1 MIKNVFYGVMLRILN
16 PQKCIQEELHR
27 MKKSLLMILI
37 MMGLSFLCEKKILE
51 IETKNNI
58 CINVFCYKNKMI
70 FPIYVSDQEF
80 ENSILMKT
88 SQIMR
93 TSKILTDLCFTKQKM
108 KTKIIFARDFCSILV
123 VKMCWQNIKKFV
135 WALVV
140 HNL

>member
-1 MIKNVFYGVMLRILN
+1 
-16 PQKCIQEELHR
+16 
-27 MKKSLLMILI
+27 
-37 MMGLSFLCEKKILE
+37 MGLSFLCEKKILE

-58 CINVFCYKNKMI
+58 CINVFCYKNKLI

-123 VKMCWQNIKKFV
+123 VKMC
-135 WALVV
+135 
-140 HNL
+140 

>member
-1 MIKNVFYGVMLRILN
+1 MIKDVFYGVMLGILN
-16 PQKCIQEELHR
+16 SQKCIQKELHR

-58 CINVFCYKNKMI
+58 CINVFCYKNKLI

-123 VKMCWQNIKKFV
+123 VKMC
-135 WALVV
+135 
-140 HNL
+140 